1 MRLFALNVNAS
12 ATTLKASFGGLTRAF
27 LSRKEETARHCLT
40 RRELVHDGK
49 GNELRQE
56 RKKEIKKKESRRTLG
71 KSMLSTLI
79 SFNTKTLGSLHLHIN
94 ELFYR

>member
-12 ATTLKASFGGLTRAF
+12 TTTLKASFGGLTKAF

-49 GNELRQE
+49 GNELQRE
-56 RKKEIKKKESRRTLG
+56 RETRERDKRRKKREE
-71 KSMLSTLI
+71 
-79 SFNTKTLGSLHLHIN
+79 
-94 ELFYR
+94 